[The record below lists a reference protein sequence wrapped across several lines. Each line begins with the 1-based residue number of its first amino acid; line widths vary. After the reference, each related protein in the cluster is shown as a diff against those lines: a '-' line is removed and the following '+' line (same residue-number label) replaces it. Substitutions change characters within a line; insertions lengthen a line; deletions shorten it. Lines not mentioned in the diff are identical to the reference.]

1 MDEKK
6 GTNMKIKEILTSVG
20 GPCIY
25 RTAIFEDGT
34 RSGRIQYT
42 GQPKE
47 QLEKELIDS
56 VKSGRDD
63 VRAFL
68 AGI

>member
-1 MDEKK
+1 
-6 GTNMKIKEILTSVG
+6 MKIKEIKTTFG

-25 RTAIFEDGT
+25 KRAIFEDGSE
-34 RSGRIQYT
+34 SGRVQYI
-42 GQPKE
+42 GQTDE
-47 QLEKELIDS
+47 QLQQELVDS

-63 VRAFL
+63 VRSFI

>member
-1 MDEKK
+1 
-6 GTNMKIKEILTSVG
+6 MKIKEIVTSVG

-25 RTAIFEDGT
+25 KRAIFEDGSE
-34 RSGRIQYT
+34 SGRIQFV
-42 GQPKE
+42 GQSHE
-47 QLEKELIDS
+47 ELEKELIDS

-63 VRAFL
+63 VLAFI